1 MLSSN
6 VSKTVYMDFSHRPI
20 MIPKIIFGDL
30 ELLSMKETKF
40 LGINLDNNL
49 SWGHHFSMLYNKL
62 LLNKR
67 LLA

>member
-30 ELLSMKETKF
+30 EL
-40 LGINLDNNL
+40 I
-49 SWGHHFSMLYNKL
+49 
-62 LLNKR
+62 
-67 LLA
+67 